1 MNSLPTVSIII
12 PTKNS
17 QQFLKDC
24 LESIKNQTYKKI
36 QLIIVDN
43 FSKDKTV
50 LIAKK
55 YTKEVY
61 KIGPERSAQRN
72 FGAKKAK
79 GKYLFFLDSD
89 MKLSP
94 NVVAECVATMHKDP
108 KIMSLIVPEESFG
121 EGFWANCK
129 KLERSFYIGIEFME
143 ATRFFN
149 REAFLKVGGYKEN
162 LISGEDWY
170 LSQQLEKYG
179 KLGRIKSMAYH
190 NEGKLSLR
198 DTIKKKYYYAM
209 FISQYINLQD
219 NLHVKEQLSIT
230 KRYALFFSQPK
241 KLFKNP
247 IHGFGMLFLKTCEFG
262 FGGLGYLFATKNGR
276 K

>member
-121 EGFWANCK
+121 EGFWAN
-129 KLERSFYIGIEFME
+129 
-143 ATRFFN
+143 
-149 REAFLKVGGYKEN
+149 
-162 LISGEDWY
+162 
-170 LSQQLEKYG
+170 
-179 KLGRIKSMAYH
+179 
-190 NEGKLSLR
+190 
-198 DTIKKKYYYAM
+198 
-209 FISQYINLQD
+209 
-219 NLHVKEQLSIT
+219 
-230 KRYALFFSQPK
+230 
-241 KLFKNP
+241 
-247 IHGFGMLFLKTCEFG
+247 
-262 FGGLGYLFATKNGR
+262 
-276 K
+276 